1 MAAPI
6 TSQVHSMHA
15 ITKVPKGREKKK
27 ERKKERSQ
35 RTEEAAGQRSWG

>member
-15 ITKVPKGREKKK
+15 ITTVPKGRGEKK
-27 ERKKERSQ
+27 KKERSQ